1 MIRYREHPMVIYIGL
16 FCLGILSGVLFIRLS
31 GHGAKSHLI
40 LCSEYFL
47 YQYAYET
54 VEYRELLF
62 YVLINRVPLFLILLV
77 ASLSKYKKRITGG
90 GLCVCSFGMTYLIG
104 VTMLRYG
111 LRALALVI
119 GLMTPQIIFYTQSV
133 HLLLRKKSPVPWKSY
148 GWGGIFF
155 ILGLLA
161 EVYVNPRWL
170 RFLLELF

>member
-1 MIRYREHPMVIYIGL
+1 
-16 FCLGILSGVLFIRLS
+16 
-31 GHGAKSHLI
+31 
-40 LCSEYFL
+40 
-47 YQYAYET
+47 
-54 VEYRELLF
+54 
-62 YVLINRVPLFLILLV
+62 
-77 ASLSKYKKRITGG
+77 
-90 GLCVCSFGMTYLIG
+90 
-104 VTMLRYG
+104 MLRYG